1 MPNRFQ
7 VTVHKILFD
16 YIAARDGAYCLIGR
30 IGHKKCH
37 GELQIDHV
45 DSNPRNWNY
54 DNLCLLCQKHNI
66 EMRNKT
72 PAEHLRVIRAYS
84 ARNVCVSMKQRGI
97 ESTHTLKAIVNYSQG
112 SIEMQTNS
120 ICERIFIDWILTEIK
135 RLGQL
140 LKKEATNS
148 GAAVAGCSPVTI
160 SRYLDKLT
168 CSVGP
173 LKESRDQT
181 GHVIVAFRKK

>member
-7 VTVHKILFD
+7 VKVYKIFYD
-16 YIAARDGAYCLIGR
+16 YIAARDGEYCLIGR
-30 IGHKKCH
+30 IGHKKCR
-37 GELQIDHV
+37 GKLQIDHA

-54 DNLCLLCQKHNI
+54 DNLHLLCQKHNL
-66 EMRNKT
+66 EMRNRT
-72 PAEHLRVIRAYS
+72 SDEHLRIIRAYS
-84 ARNVCVSMKQRGI
+84 AKNVRESVRERGI
-97 ESTHTLKAIVNYSQG
+97 ESTHILKAIVNYSQG
-112 SIEMQTNS
+112 SIEMQANS

-140 LKKEATNS
+140 LKKEAINS
-148 GAAVAGCSPVTI
+148 GAAVAGCSTVTA

-173 LKESRDQT
+173 LQESRDQT
-181 GHVIVAFRKK
+181 GTVIISFRKR